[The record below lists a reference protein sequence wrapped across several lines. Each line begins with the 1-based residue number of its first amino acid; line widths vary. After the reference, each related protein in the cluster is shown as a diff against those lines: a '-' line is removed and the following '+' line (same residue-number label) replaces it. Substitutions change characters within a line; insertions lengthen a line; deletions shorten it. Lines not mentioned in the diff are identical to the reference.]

1 MAQFT
6 NRATLLYKG
15 TVTNSNVVSGEI
27 RETLTLEKTAILET
41 YKRNGTV
48 TYLVSIVNSGATG
61 FTSLTLSDNLG
72 EYPLAGGTNAV
83 PLSYENGS
91 VKYYINGV
99 LQTAP
104 TPAQTSPLVFEGL
117 SIPAGASAI
126 LVYEASANE
135 YAPLGAED
143 SVTNTAT
150 VSGGGLPAELTAS
163 ATVLAQAEP
172 VLSITKSLCPAQV
185 SENGEIS
192 YTFYIQNTGNTEVTV
207 SDDLSVKD
215 NFNPIIDIISVQ
227 LNGTALTATTD
238 YTYDTA
244 TGDFATVPG
253 KITVPAATFSQ
264 NAQTGVWTVSPGVST
279 LVINGIV

>member
-61 FTSLTLSDNLG
+61 FTNLTLSDNLG
-72 EYPLAGGTNAV
+72 EYPLAGGTNVV

-104 TPAQTSPLVFEGL
+104 TPAQTSPLVFEGI

-150 VSGGGLPAELTAS
+150 VSGGELPAELTAS

-192 YTFYIQNTGNTEVTV
+192 YTFYIQNTGNTQVTV
-207 SDDLSVKD
+207 SDDLSVTD
-215 NFNPIIDIISVQ
+215 NFSPIIDIIAVQ

-279 LVINGIV
+279 LVITGIV